1 MEFSKQQI
9 EEAMINYCDDND
21 AFGDVTESKLINEV
35 FTNFKSLLLENTS
48 NKVSS
53 KLLQEHTN
61 GLKGIPKDVFDDFIL
76 YLNMTELENRL
87 L

>member
-35 FTNFKSLLLENTS
+35 FTNFKSLLLENNS
-48 NKVSS
+48 DRVSS
-53 KLLQEHTN
+53 KLLQEHVSK
-61 GLKGIPKDVFDDFIL
+61 LEDLPKDIFEDFIL
-76 YLNMTELENRL
+76 YINMTEVENRL

>member
-9 EEAMINYCDDND
+9 EEVMSNYQDDND
-21 AFGDVTESKLINEV
+21 AYGDINESKLINEV
-35 FTNFKSLLLENTS
+35 FVNFKSLLLENTS
-48 NKVSS
+48 GKVSS

-61 GLKGIPKDVFDDFIL
+61 GLKGISKDVFEDFIL

>member
-48 NKVSS
+48 NKISS